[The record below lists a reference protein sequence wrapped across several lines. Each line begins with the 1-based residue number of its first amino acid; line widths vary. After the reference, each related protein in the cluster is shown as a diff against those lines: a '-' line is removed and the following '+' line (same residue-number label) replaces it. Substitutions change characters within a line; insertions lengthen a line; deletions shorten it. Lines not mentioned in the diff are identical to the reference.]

1 MKRLLFE
8 RWNWEYD
15 HGIRQVNSVDN
26 LPPRY
31 CEVFVDVAGRLCRV
45 ILHEVHPGGGPSVV
59 AIYDYFCD
67 AKGVVIQKRSYS
79 DDGTPDLVIDYVVD
93 GDWITETALSGADEK
108 PRSIRRRIQ
117 VHPNYGA
124 SNDTVSD

>member
-8 RWNWEYD
+8 RWNWEFD
-15 HGIRQVNSVDN
+15 FGIRQVKSVDD

-31 CEVFVDVAGRLCRV
+31 CEVFVDGTGRLCRV
-45 ILHEVHPGGGPSVV
+45 ILHEGSGPSVV

-67 AKGVVIQKRSYS
+67 GKGAVIQKRSYS
-79 DDGTPDLVIDYVVD
+79 DDGTPDLVIDYGYDVD
-93 GDWITETALSGADEK
+93 GDWVTETARSRADET

-124 SNDTVSD
+124 SNDMVSD